1 MKGEVFDV
9 LRERGEDIPVVY
21 MDSSVPAMSGSDS
34 EGVSE
39 VDKHIAKVKKTW
51 SKDYISSDEDD
62 ERRRARQAEAER
74 IEQENYRKREAGQA
88 SSVIPA
94 AIKPPNFN
102 QGAVSGTDSESEN
115 EFSKKLRGNRI

>member
-39 VDKHIAKVKKTW
+39 VDKQIAKVRKTW
-51 SKDYISSDEDD
+51 SKD
-62 ERRRARQAEAER
+62 
-74 IEQENYRKREAGQA
+74 
-88 SSVIPA
+88 
-94 AIKPPNFN
+94 
-102 QGAVSGTDSESEN
+102 
-115 EFSKKLRGNRI
+115 